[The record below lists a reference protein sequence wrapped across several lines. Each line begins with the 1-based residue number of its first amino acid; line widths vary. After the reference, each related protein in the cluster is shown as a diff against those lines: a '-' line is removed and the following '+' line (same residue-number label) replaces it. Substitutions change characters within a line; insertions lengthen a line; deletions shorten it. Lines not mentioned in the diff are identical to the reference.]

1 MFQYIVES
9 LSKTCVAIVEKG
21 QQSCKKKKDAE
32 QIGGFNI
39 LNSELN

>member
-9 LSKTCVAIVEKG
+9 LSKTYIVESVAIEEKV

-39 LNSELN
+39 